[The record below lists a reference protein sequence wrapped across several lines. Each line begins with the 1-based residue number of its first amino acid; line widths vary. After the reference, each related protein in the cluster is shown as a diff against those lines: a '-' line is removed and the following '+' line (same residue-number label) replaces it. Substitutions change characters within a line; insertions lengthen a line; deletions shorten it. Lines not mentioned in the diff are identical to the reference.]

1 MADQPVSLGRTQP
14 QAHPQT
20 QQRRDLT
27 GLLGW
32 LADRGRHLL
41 LGQTLLTLR
50 WVTILTLLA
59 VTLVWPM
66 AARDPLQTW
75 HLVAAFAFYSLAMQ
89 TILRSLSP
97 RDWSTVLAL
106 TDLVVVGALYGLGG
120 AINGPII
127 ALAVLSATMTSV
139 FMAAPATIAYTLG
152 LCLSITLASVTLPGW
167 TGSQADIQFLGGQL
181 IILAIAGTG
190 MRLLTARVE
199 AEQRQATQEAMR
211 ATRIAEREQA
221 RTDFISTVSH
231 ELRTPLTATHA
242 GLALL
247 NLSSSDRLT
256 PEERELLANSRRN
269 VDRLGRLID
278 DLLAMNQLEAGTL
291 RLDAEPVDLRDIA
304 TSAAAAIQPLM
315 TARGQHLHLDLPQ
328 PLQLVGDRRRLEQ
341 VLLNLLSNAQRHT
354 GNGATISIRGGTMP
368 GWTMIQVSDDGPA
381 IPAADLDRLFEFGAV
396 RPTNMG
402 TGLGLVIVGRLV
414 RLHGGRI
421 SAALVPTGGLSLT
434 VELPQS
440 PLRVSA

>member
-1 MADQPVSLGRTQP
+1 MADQPVSLGQSQTQP
-14 QAHPQT
+14 
-20 QQRRDLT
+20 RRGSI
-27 GLLGW
+27 GLPER
-32 LADRGRHLL
+32 LAMRGRDLL

-59 VTLVWPM
+59 VTLIWPM
-66 AARDPLQTW
+66 VARAPLETW

-97 RDWSTVLAL
+97 RDWPTILAL
-106 TDLVVVGALYGLGG
+106 TDLIVVGLLYGLGG
-120 AINGPII
+120 ALNGPII

-139 FMAAPATIAYTLG
+139 FMSGPATIAYTLG
-152 LCLSITLASVTLPGW
+152 LCLSITIASVTLPGW
-167 TGSQADIQFLGGQL
+167 SGSQADIQFLGGQL

-199 AEQRQATQEAMR
+199 AEQRQAAQEAMR
-211 ATRIAEREQA
+211 ATRIAERDRA

-247 NLSSSDRLT
+247 DLSGAERLT
-256 PEERELLANSRRN
+256 PAERELLANSRRN

-291 RLDAEPVDLRDIA
+291 RLDVEPVDLCDIA
-304 TSAAAAIQPLM
+304 MSAAAAIQPLM
-315 TARGQHLHLDLPQ
+315 TARGQHLQVDLPA
-328 PLQLVGDRRRLEQ
+328 PLRLLGDRRRLEQ
-341 VLLNLLSNAQRHT
+341 VLLNLLSNAHRHT
-354 GNGATISIRGGTMP
+354 GTGATISIRGWTAP

-381 IPAADLDRLFEFGAV
+381 LPAADLERLFEFGAIQ
-396 RPTNMG
+396 PTNMG
-402 TGLGLVIVGRLV
+402 TGLGLVIVDRLV
-414 RLHGGRI
+414 RLHGGRV
-421 SAALVPTGGLSLT
+421 SAALVPAGGLSLT
-434 VELPQS
+434 VELPQTM
-440 PLRVSA
+440 PLGGA

>member
-1 MADQPVSLGRTQP
+1 MAADQPVSLGRQQSQP
-14 QAHPQT
+14 RHAVIGLPDRLVQGG
-20 QQRRDLT
+20 RD
-27 GLLGW
+27 
-32 LADRGRHLL
+32 LL

-50 WVTILTLLA
+50 WITILTLLA
-59 VTLVWPM
+59 VTLIWPM
-66 AARDPLQTW
+66 EARDPLQTW
-75 HLVAAFAFYSLAMQ
+75 HLVAVFAFYSLAMQ
-89 TILRSLSP
+89 TILRSVSP

-106 TDLVVVGALYGLGG
+106 TDLIVVGVLYSLGG
-120 AINGPII
+120 ALNGPII

-139 FMAAPATIAYTLG
+139 FMSGSATIAYTLG

-181 IILAIAGTG
+181 IILAIAGIG

-199 AEQRQATQEAMR
+199 AEQRQASQEAMR
-211 ATRIAEREQA
+211 AARIAERDRA

-247 NLSSSDRLT
+247 DLSTGDRLT

-291 RLDAEPVDLRDIA
+291 RLDIEPVDLRDIA
-304 TSAAAAIQPLM
+304 SSAAAAIQPLM
-315 TARGQHLHLDLPQ
+315 TARGQKLQMDLPQ
-328 PLQLVGDRRRLEQ
+328 PLQVVGDRRRLEQ

-354 GNGATISIRGGTMP
+354 GNGSTISIRGGTMP

-381 IPAADLDRLFEFGAV
+381 LPAADLERLFEFGAIQ
-396 RPTNMG
+396 PTNMG
-402 TGLGLVIVGRLV
+402 TGLGLVIVSRLV

-440 PLRVSA
+440 MPRVSA